1 MSKLPDFEGLAMF
14 AKVAEEQS
22 FASAA
27 RSMGVSVATV
37 SRAVSRLED
46 RLCGRLFN
54 RSSRGLALTDFGRGL
69 ADRASRICAEAQNV
83 EHLALET
90 AKRPR
95 GLVRLAVPMSFGVR
109 WVAPLMP
116 RFFQLYPDVAVDLH
130 LSDDKVDLIGQGF
143 DAALRIAVLED
154 SSLVAK
160 LITPV
165 RRFVLASPAYLNINS
180 RPQHPD
186 DLAAH
191 RCMGYAYRAKRDVW
205 RLISSA
211 TGESVTVTP
220 VGPLRVTNVEAIL
233 PSLLQGVAVGE
244 LPEFV
249 ATPYLRSGELEALL
263 PGWEMPLGGLY
274 FVTPT
279 ARAKSSKVEA
289 LSKFLSDALSDPP
302 WQMSRSALSNPAS
315 KQVTW

>member
-1 MSKLPDFEGLAMF
+1 VSKLPDFEGLAMF
-14 AKVAEEQS
+14 AKVAEERS
-22 FASAA
+22 FAGAA
-27 RSMGVSVATV
+27 RAMGVSVATV

-46 RLCGRLFN
+46 RLGGRLFN

-69 ADRASRICAEAQNV
+69 ADRASRIYAEAEEV

-90 AKRPR
+90 SARPR
-95 GLVRLAVPMSFGVR
+95 GLVRLAIPMSFGER

-116 RFFQLYPDVAVDLH
+116 KFLQLYPDVAVDLH
-130 LSDDKVDLIGQGF
+130 LSDDRVDLIGEGF

-160 LITPV
+160 LISPV
-165 RRFVLASPAYLNINS
+165 RRYLVATPGYLGRYG

-191 RCMGYAYRAKRDVW
+191 RCLGYAYRAKRDIW
-205 RLISSA
+205 RLTSA
-211 TGESVTVTP
+211 TGEEATVTP
-220 VGPLRVTNVEAIL
+220 VGPLRVTNVNALL
-233 PSLLQGVAVGE
+233 PSLLEGVAIGE
-244 LPEFV
+244 LPEFI
-249 ATPYLRSGELEALL
+249 AAQYLRSGELEALL

-279 ARAKSSKVEA
+279 ARARSAKV
-289 LSKFLSDALSDPP
+289 DALSRFLID
-302 WQMSRSALSNPAS
+302 ALSNPPWRMGQDRAAAGA
-315 KQVTW
+315 